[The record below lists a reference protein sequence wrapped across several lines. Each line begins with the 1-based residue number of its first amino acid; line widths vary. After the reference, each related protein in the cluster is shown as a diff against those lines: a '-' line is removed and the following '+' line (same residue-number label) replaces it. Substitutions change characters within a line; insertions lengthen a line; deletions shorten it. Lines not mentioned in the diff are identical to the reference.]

1 MTSPTNLSRS
11 RIRFVAAVL
20 LAGYWVLLFI
30 STHIPLKTL
39 EKLPKHSDK
48 WLHLTAYAGLSFL
61 AAAWLSVRRPVGKKQ
76 LLGVFGVA
84 AVYGVIDE
92 LLQIP
97 VNRHCEVWDW
107 LADCVG
113 AAIGL
118 AVFAGVKPLARHW
131 LIVGAAP
138 APQESESTGKTSTD
152 EV

>member
-11 RIRFVAAVL
+11 RIRLAAAVL

-39 EKLPKHSDK
+39 EKLPEHSDK
-48 WLHLTAYAGLSFL
+48 WLHLSAYAGLAFL
-61 AAAWLSVRRPVGKKQ
+61 AAGWLSVRRPVGPKQ
-76 LLGVFGVA
+76 LAGVFCMVA
-84 AVYGVIDE
+84 AYGIIDE

-97 VNRHCEVWDW
+97 VNRHCDLWDW
-107 LADCVG
+107 LADCAG

-131 LIVGAAP
+131 LVVGAAP
-138 APQESESTGKTSTD
+138 PPQETEATGSASD
-152 EV
+152 GDV